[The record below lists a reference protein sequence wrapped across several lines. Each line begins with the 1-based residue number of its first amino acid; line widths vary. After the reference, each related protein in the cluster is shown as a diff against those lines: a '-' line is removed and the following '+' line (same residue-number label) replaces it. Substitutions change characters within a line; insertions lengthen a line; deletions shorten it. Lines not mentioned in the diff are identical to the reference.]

1 MDRGAKLRKL
11 GLEQD
16 VAPIRVFC
24 KVSDGTRTRDRLDHN
39 PKAPAEL
46 GCLWLYS
53 AP

>member
-24 KVSDGTRTRDRLDHN
+24 KVSDGTRIRDRLDHN
-39 PKAPAEL
+39 RKEGVVRGRDFQL
-46 GCLWLYS
+46 
-53 AP
+53 